1 MVVFPHCKINLGLH
15 IVEKRADGYHNIE
28 TCFYPVPFTDILEVI
43 KAESFS
49 FSQSGIAVPG
59 AVESNLCVKAYQ
71 LLKQD
76 FSLPAVHMH
85 LHKAIPTGAGLGGGS
100 ADAAFTIRALNSLFE
115 LNLTLDKQQQYAA
128 ALGSDCAFFIQ
139 DKPMIG
145 KGRGELLTTSA
156 VSLSGRY
163 LVLVKPE
170 IHISTAEA
178 YAGVTP
184 KQPSIALE
192 EILNMP
198 VAEWKNRLKN
208 DFEPSVFARQ
218 PLLAE
223 IKQTL
228 YNKGAAYACMS
239 GSGATVY
246 GVFEQAVDLQKTFSA
261 HTYWAGWLP

>member
-1 MVVFPHCKINLGLH
+1 MVLFPHCKINLGLH
-15 IVEKRADGYHNIE
+15 VVEKRADGFHNIE
-28 TCFYPVPFTDILEVI
+28 TCFYPVPYTDALEVI

-49 FSQSGIAVPG
+49 FSQSGIVVPG
-59 AVESNLCVKAYQ
+59 SVESNLCVKAYQ

-76 FSLPAVHMH
+76 FDLPAVQMH
-85 LHKAIPTGAGLGGGS
+85 LHKVIPTGAGLGGGS

-115 LNLTLDKQQQYAA
+115 WNLTLDKQQQYAA

-145 KGRGELLTTSA
+145 KGRGELLSA
-156 VSLSGRY
+156 SPISLSGKY

-192 EILNMP
+192 EILSLP
-198 VAEWKNRLKN
+198 VIDWKNKLHN

-218 PLLAE
+218 PLLTE

>member
-1 MVVFPHCKINLGLH
+1 M
-15 IVEKRADGYHNIE
+15 EKRADGFHNIE
-28 TCFYPVPFTDILEVI
+28 TCFYPVPFTDALEVI

-49 FSQSGIAVPG
+49 FSQSGIVVPG
-59 AVESNLCVKAYQ
+59 SVESNLCVKAYQ

-76 FSLPAVHMH
+76 FNLPVVHMH
-85 LHKAIPTGAGLGGGS
+85 LHKVIPTGAGLGGGS

-163 LVLVKPE
+163 LVLVKPD

-184 KQPSIALE
+184 QSPLVSVE
-192 EILNMP
+192 EVLKMP
-198 VAEWKNRLKN
+198 VAEWKNKLQN
-208 DFEPSVFARQ
+208 DFESSVFAKYS
-218 PLLAE
+218 LLAE
-223 IKQTL
+223 IKQSL
-228 YNKGAAYACMS
+228 YDRGAQYACMS
-239 GSGATVY
+239 GSGATVF
-246 GVFEQAVDLQKTFSA
+246 GIFEQAVDLKQTFSD
-261 HTYWAGWLP
+261 HTYWAGWL